1 METAKLIRQI
11 AAYVL
16 FVIAATW
23 FFYEM
28 VVLSTAMYIDSGAD
42 LNAYLLGNVYK
53 PLMYAVVCLAIMLVS
68 QFALLGKPQ
77 GNDRY
82 ISSLLCVFLFG
93 VGLGVSIFILIH
105 GLLAIPSH
113 TVCNDPSYLCFAM
126 IPTMIICLGE
136 FVYGLVM
143 FLLYRKEQKK
153 EKEIKAR
160 TKPQDER
167 VDLTKE

>member
-53 PLMYAVVCLAIMLVS
+53 PLMYALVCLAIMLVS

-113 TVCNDPSYLCFAM
+113 TVCNDPSFLCFAM

-143 FLLYRKEQKK
+143 FLL
-153 EKEIKAR
+153 
-160 TKPQDER
+160 
-167 VDLTKE
+167 

>member
-53 PLMYAVVCLAIMLVS
+53 PLMYAQVHQELKACITPTAIRSTDALAICAVTSVGMVTNSGRLS
-68 QFALLGKPQ
+68 FPITAFPSMAALSGE
-77 GNDRY
+77 
-82 ISSLLCVFLFG
+82 SLTPLSARSAKNCFG
-93 VGLGVSIFILIH
+93 
-105 GLLAIPSH
+105 AE
-113 TVCNDPSYLCFAM
+113 T
-126 IPTMIICLGE
+126 T
-136 FVYGLVM
+136 
-143 FLLYRKEQKK
+143 
-153 EKEIKAR
+153 
-160 TKPQDER
+160 
-167 VDLTKE
+167 